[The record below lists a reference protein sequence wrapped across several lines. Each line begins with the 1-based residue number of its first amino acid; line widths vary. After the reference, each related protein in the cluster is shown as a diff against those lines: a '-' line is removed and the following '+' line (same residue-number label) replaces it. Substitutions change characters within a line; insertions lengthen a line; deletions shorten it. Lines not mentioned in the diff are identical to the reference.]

1 MFSGHEANAPWTRL
15 DGDQVRLQQRG
26 CGLNAWGQAGEG
38 NHRDVVVLPEGDCGF
53 GGLLCI
59 WPSSDQR
66 SQTLE
71 AEEFAGCV
79 ARFQQSVGI
88 KSEPV
93 AMARRRK
100 IFS

>member
-1 MFSGHEANAPWTRL
+1 M
-15 DGDQVRLQQRG
+15 RG
-26 CGLNAWGQAGEG
+26 GQLCRGQNRSTDLRSRCLSHSQPGEG
-38 NHRDVVVLPEGDCGF
+38 EDGDVVVLAEEDCGF

-93 AMARRRK
+93 AYGEAQEDFLVLRA
-100 IFS
+100 